1 MTINLLA
8 LTVSLISLGILF
20 FVLIRLRDNSQLTQS
35 KTDKIE
41 EKINSFSDGMGKIIQ
56 ELASVTTPINE
67 LNRFLGGNVTTGR
80 LGEWSLES
88 IVQDIMPDGSYH
100 FQHIIN
106 PQTSDQVDCAVI
118 SAEGIKIPIDSKFY
132 SGLYKN
138 YQKASTDKD
147 RKTVLR
153 DLRNAILN
161 DASDISEKYIIEG
174 ETADGAIL
182 FLPSEAIYAE
192 LHANFSKLVNEG
204 FDSRVWIVSPTTLMA
219 TLNTMRAILKD
230 ERLRR
235 QTSRIRAELD
245 LLYKDMLRLE
255 GRIINLDKHF
265 NLASKD
271 VDEIKISAKKAA
283 KRVFSIERFEFEE
296 LPRTDTEDKR
306 ASDEVKKIADD
317 QGSKKIKLI

>member
-161 DASDISEKYIIEG
+161 DASEISEKYILQN
-174 ETADGAIL
+174 TTSNYAIL
-182 FLPSEAIYAE
+182 YIASEKLIDLVDKIDDLRQECLTEKKVLIQGPNTLAAFLDTVRVGHHYLKLNLTAEKVAKVVRKIQSEFNKFDNSTSDVE
-192 LHANFSKLVNEG
+192 KKLENSLKEVNALKTRINVLG
-204 FDSRVWIVSPTTLMA
+204 R
-219 TLNTMRAILKD
+219 TLNRG
-230 ERLRR
+230 
-235 QTSRIRAELD
+235 AES
-245 LLYKDMLRLE
+245 LE
-255 GRIINLDKHF
+255 DIDDK
-265 NLASKD
+265 N
-271 VDEIKISAKKAA
+271 
-283 KRVFSIERFEFEE
+283 
-296 LPRTDTEDKR
+296 
-306 ASDEVKKIADD
+306 
-317 QGSKKIKLI
+317 

>member
-8 LTVSLISLGILF
+8 LTVSFISLGILF

-161 DASDISEKYIIEG
+161 DASDISEKYILQN
-174 ETADGAIL
+174 TTSNYAIL
-182 FLPSEAIYAE
+182 YIASEKLIDLVDKIDDLRQECLTEKKVLIQGPNTLAAFLDTVRVGHHYLKLNLTAEKVAKVVRKIQSEFNKFDNSTSDVE
-192 LHANFSKLVNEG
+192 KKLENSLKEVNALKTRINVLG
-204 FDSRVWIVSPTTLMA
+204 R
-219 TLNTMRAILKD
+219 TLNRG
-230 ERLRR
+230 
-235 QTSRIRAELD
+235 AES
-245 LLYKDMLRLE
+245 LE
-255 GRIINLDKHF
+255 DIDDK
-265 NLASKD
+265 N
-271 VDEIKISAKKAA
+271 
-283 KRVFSIERFEFEE
+283 
-296 LPRTDTEDKR
+296 
-306 ASDEVKKIADD
+306 
-317 QGSKKIKLI
+317 

>member
-161 DASDISEKYIIEG
+161 DASEISEKYILQN
-174 ETADGAIL
+174 TTSNYAIL
-182 FLPSEAIYAE
+182 YIASEKLIDLVDKIDDLRQECLTEKKVLIQGPNTLAAFLDTVRVGHHYLKLNLTAEKVAKVVRKIQSEFNKFDNSTSDVE
-192 LHANFSKLVNEG
+192 KKLENSLKEVNALKTRINVLG
-204 FDSRVWIVSPTTLMA
+204 R
-219 TLNTMRAILKD
+219 TLNRGAD
-230 ERLRR
+230 
-235 QTSRIRAELD
+235 S
-245 LLYKDMLRLE
+245 LE
-255 GRIINLDKHF
+255 DIDDK
-265 NLASKD
+265 N
-271 VDEIKISAKKAA
+271 
-283 KRVFSIERFEFEE
+283 
-296 LPRTDTEDKR
+296 
-306 ASDEVKKIADD
+306 
-317 QGSKKIKLI
+317 

>member
-161 DASDISEKYIIEG
+161 DASDISEKYILQN
-174 ETADGAIL
+174 TTSNYAIL
-182 FLPSEAIYAE
+182 YIASEKLIDLVDKIDDLRQECLTEKKVLIQGPNTLAAFLDTVRVGHHYLKLNLTAEKVAKVVRKIQSEFNKFDNSTSDVE
-192 LHANFSKLVNEG
+192 KKLENSLKEVNALKTRINVLG
-204 FDSRVWIVSPTTLMA
+204 R
-219 TLNTMRAILKD
+219 TLNRG
-230 ERLRR
+230 
-235 QTSRIRAELD
+235 AES
-245 LLYKDMLRLE
+245 LE
-255 GRIINLDKHF
+255 DIDDK
-265 NLASKD
+265 N
-271 VDEIKISAKKAA
+271 
-283 KRVFSIERFEFEE
+283 
-296 LPRTDTEDKR
+296 
-306 ASDEVKKIADD
+306 
-317 QGSKKIKLI
+317 

>member
-161 DASDISEKYIIEG
+161 DASEISEKYILQN
-174 ETADGAIL
+174 TTSNYAIL
-182 FLPSEAIYAE
+182 YIASEKLIDLVDKIDDLRQECLTEKKVLIQGPNTLAAFLDTVRVGHHYLKLNLTAETVAKVVRKIQSEFNKFDNSTSDVE
-192 LHANFSKLVNEG
+192 KKLENSLKEVNALKTRINVLG
-204 FDSRVWIVSPTTLMA
+204 R
-219 TLNTMRAILKD
+219 TLNRG
-230 ERLRR
+230 
-235 QTSRIRAELD
+235 AES
-245 LLYKDMLRLE
+245 LE
-255 GRIINLDKHF
+255 DIDDK
-265 NLASKD
+265 N
-271 VDEIKISAKKAA
+271 
-283 KRVFSIERFEFEE
+283 
-296 LPRTDTEDKR
+296 
-306 ASDEVKKIADD
+306 
-317 QGSKKIKLI
+317 

>member
-80 LGEWSLES
+80 LGEWNLES

-161 DASDISEKYIIEG
+161 DASEISEKYILQN
-174 ETADGAIL
+174 TTSNYAIL
-182 FLPSEAIYAE
+182 YIASEKLIDLVDKIDDLRQECLTEKKVLIQGPNTLAAFLDTVRVGHHYLKLNLTAEKVAKVVRKIQSEFNKFDNSTSDVE
-192 LHANFSKLVNEG
+192 KKLENSLKEVNALKTRINVLG
-204 FDSRVWIVSPTTLMA
+204 R
-219 TLNTMRAILKD
+219 TLNRG
-230 ERLRR
+230 
-235 QTSRIRAELD
+235 AES
-245 LLYKDMLRLE
+245 LE
-255 GRIINLDKHF
+255 DIDDK
-265 NLASKD
+265 N
-271 VDEIKISAKKAA
+271 
-283 KRVFSIERFEFEE
+283 
-296 LPRTDTEDKR
+296 
-306 ASDEVKKIADD
+306 
-317 QGSKKIKLI
+317 